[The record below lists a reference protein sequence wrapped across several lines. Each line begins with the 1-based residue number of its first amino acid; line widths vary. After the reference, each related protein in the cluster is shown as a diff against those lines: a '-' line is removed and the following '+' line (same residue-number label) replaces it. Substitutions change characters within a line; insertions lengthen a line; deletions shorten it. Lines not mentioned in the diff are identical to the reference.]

1 MTLQYF
7 NCSALLLVKLATTQ
21 VGTTPRSLNHGISH
35 FIRIDNSIVNRHLV
49 TGIDYLISSGLS
61 ENSIPFFANE
71 VKKEIYLEDIT
82 EIIPIGADKLLI
94 TLSIDGEIHEAYC
107 SAIKYGVID
116 EVANRPQYWKS
127 FLNLS
132 GPNIAV
138 EHLNKYYK
146 HLASIYVDSLESSSI
161 LSIEPY
167 VEKDIIVDSN
177 FSDWANPYSAKKEF
191 SYKNIDKIW
200 INVDRQRRTISLS
213 DSIVKSYTCS
223 DHDGGFETTE
233 FTLRMS
239 CTIKFGSIGRLES
252 RLRIW
257 EESGYSICD
266 NYISFPNLKY
276 REIESKLGIKFSFSN
291 SSSTYPA

>member
-21 VGTTPRSLNHGISH
+21 VGTTPRSLNHGISP
-35 FIRIDNSIVNRHLV
+35 FIKIDNSISNRHLV

-61 ENSIPFFANE
+61 ENNIPFFANE

-94 TLSIDGEIHEAYC
+94 TLNIDGEIYEAYC

-116 EVANRPQYWKS
+116 EVANRPQCWKS

-161 LSIEPY
+161 ISIEPY
-167 VEKDIIVDSN
+167 IEKDIIVDSN
-177 FSDWANPYSAKKEF
+177 FSDWANPHSAKQEF

-200 INVDRQRRTISLS
+200 IYVDR
-213 DSIVKSYTCS
+213 
-223 DHDGGFETTE
+223 
-233 FTLRMS
+233 
-239 CTIKFGSIGRLES
+239 
-252 RLRIW
+252 
-257 EESGYSICD
+257 
-266 NYISFPNLKY
+266 
-276 REIESKLGIKFSFSN
+276 
-291 SSSTYPA
+291 